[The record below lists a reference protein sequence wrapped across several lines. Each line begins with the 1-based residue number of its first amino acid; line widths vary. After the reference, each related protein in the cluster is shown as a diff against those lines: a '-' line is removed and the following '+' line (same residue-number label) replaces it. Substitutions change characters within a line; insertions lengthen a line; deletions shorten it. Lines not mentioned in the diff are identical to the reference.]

1 MKKKDQQSKYSFY
14 DILGVLILSSVL
26 AFGIYFSYG
35 LVKSFLDEEQSIISN
50 QVWCENCQTYH
61 DKQTA
66 EEENQSQKLI
76 WCVNCNKY
84 HAPGQE

>member
-1 MKKKDQQSKYSFY
+1 MKKKDKQSKYSFY
-14 DILGVLILSSVL
+14 DIIGILILSSVL
-26 AFGIYFSYG
+26 LFGFYFSYG
-35 LVKSFLDEEQSIISN
+35 LVNSYLDKDQSIVSN
-50 QVWCENCQTYH
+50 QVWCANCQTYH

-66 EEENQSQKLI
+66 EDEIQSQKLI

>member
-1 MKKKDQQSKYSFY
+1 MKVKNKTNKYKLFDLVGIAIIVAFISF
-14 DILGVLILSSVL
+14 G
-26 AFGIYFSYG
+26 AYFVYG
-35 LVKSFLDEEQSIISN
+35 LTSSMLNEDKSIISD
-50 QVWCENCQTYH
+50 QVWCNNCQTYH

-66 EEENQSQKLI
+66 DAEEQKLV

>member
-1 MKKKDQQSKYSFY
+1 MKQKDQKTKYSFY
-14 DILGVLILSSVL
+14 DILGLIILTSFLS
-26 AFGIYFSYG
+26 FGLYFSYG
-35 LVKSFLDEEQSIISN
+35 LVNSYLDEDQSVASN
-50 QVWCENCQTYH
+50 QVWCANCQTYH

-66 EEENQSQKLI
+66 ESEAQSQKLV

>member
-1 MKKKDQQSKYSFY
+1 MKVKNKTNKYKLFDFVGAAIIIAFISF
-14 DILGVLILSSVL
+14 G
-26 AFGIYFSYG
+26 AYFVYG
-35 LVKSFLDEEQSIISN
+35 LTNSILDKDKNIISD
-50 QVWCENCQTYH
+50 QVWCNNCQTYH

-66 EEENQSQKLI
+66 EAEEQKLV

>member
-1 MKKKDQQSKYSFY
+1 MKVKNKTNKYKIYDLVGIAIIVAFISF
-14 DILGVLILSSVL
+14 G
-26 AFGIYFSYG
+26 AYFVYG
-35 LVKSFLDEEQSIISN
+35 LTSSMFNEDKNIVSD
-50 QVWCENCQTYH
+50 QVWCNNCQTYH

-66 EEENQSQKLI
+66 ESEEQKLV